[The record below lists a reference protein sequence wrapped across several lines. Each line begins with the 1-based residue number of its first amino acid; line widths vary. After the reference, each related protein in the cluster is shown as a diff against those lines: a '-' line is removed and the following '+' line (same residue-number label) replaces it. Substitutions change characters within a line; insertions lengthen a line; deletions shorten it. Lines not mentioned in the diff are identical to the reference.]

1 MENILDLL
9 YEYSKRGKNVDK
21 KFIDK
26 VIKVMIREKDL
37 NDYIKR
43 VRFKNLSICK
53 INHGGKD
60 TPMAYNTYTK
70 EILIDNNNI
79 ILFQKM
85 LEELIQ
91 FRDFEQVLSINT
103 MLIQALLHE
112 IEHANQLKKSIIRNE
127 EFENLLLSVSCHV
140 DNEFFKESKI
150 SQLLILKKGIYLNS
164 QLYHNLGLQEQLN
177 TQFKTS
183 LPIERMANIHSA
195 QEVNGMLV
203 EISKN
208 ECIEN
213 VTSLF
218 DSLLAGFQLKGYNFN
233 TGLIT
238 SPTENYLEE
247 VKKLNIIGMDKHFTE
262 YFDTVMKKAQSTS
275 LENRLLL
282 GLDINEEEYQK
293 TKKKLSKKL
302 R

>member
-21 KFIDK
+21 EFIDK
-26 VIKVMIREKDL
+26 VIKVMIIEKDL
-37 NDYIKR
+37 NEYIKR
-43 VRFKNLSICK
+43 IRFKNLSSCK

-70 EILIDNNNI
+70 EILLDNNSI

-85 LEELIQ
+85 LEKLIQ
-91 FRDFEQVLSINT
+91 FRDFEQVLSINA

-112 IEHANQLKKSIIRNE
+112 IEHANQPKKSIIRNE
-127 EFENLLLSVSCHV
+127 EFENLLLGVSCHV

-150 SQLLILKKGIYLNS
+150 SQLLILKKGIYLNP
-164 QLYHNLGLQEQLN
+164 QLYHNLGLQQQLN
-177 TQFKTS
+177 TQFNTS
-183 LPIERMANIHSA
+183 TPIERMANIHSA
-195 QEVNGMLV
+195 QEVNDMLV
-203 EISKN
+203 QISKN

-218 DSLLAGFQLKGYNFN
+218 DSLLAGFQLNGYNFN
-233 TGLIT
+233 NGIIT
-238 SPTENYLEE
+238 SPTERYLEE
-247 VKKLNIIGMDKHFTE
+247 VKKLNITEMDTHFTE

-282 GLDINEEEYQK
+282 GLDISEEEYQK
-293 TKKKLSKKL
+293 TKMKLSKKL